1 MKTPN
6 FVPLEFS
13 RRSETEMCERAR
25 EFCLL
30 MSCRRSV
37 RHFSPEPVPRKLI
50 ESAIQ
55 TAASAP
61 SGANRQPWRFVMVGE
76 QEKKKRIRTAA
87 EKEEKLNYTS
97 RMSEEWLAALEP
109 IGTDW
114 RKEFLETAPWIVVV
128 FAVSYE
134 FSDNGMKR
142 KNYYVQE
149 SVGIAC
155 GLFIAAIHNMGLV
168 TLSHTPS
175 PMGFLS
181 EILGRPANER
191 PFLVFP
197 VGFPAADA
205 RVPNLQ
211 RKKLQEISVCHEAA
225 ETGDAAK

>member
-1 MKTPN
+1 
-6 FVPLEFS
+6 
-13 RRSETEMCERAR
+13 
-25 EFCLL
+25 
-30 MSCRRSV
+30 
-37 RHFSPEPVPRKLI
+37 
-50 ESAIQ
+50 
-55 TAASAP
+55 
-61 SGANRQPWRFVMVGE
+61 MVGE

-87 EKEEKLNYTS
+87 ENEEKLNYTS
-97 RMSEEWLAALEP
+97 RMSKEWLAALKP

-128 FAVSYE
+128 FAVSYD
-134 FSDNGMKR
+134 FSDNGIKR

-155 GLFIAAIHNMGLV
+155 GLFIAAIHNMGLA

-197 VGFPAADA
+197 VGYPAAEA

-211 RKKLQEISVCHEAA
+211 RKKLQEISVWHEAA
-225 ETGDAAK
+225 ETEDAAK